1 MKQIMIDTNI
11 FDKLIT
17 DSYFPDIWNAINAQ
31 LIKFLTTP
39 IQEKEI
45 SNITNARKKQ
55 LISIIKRTVIPLVQA
70 SEEVQYPQLT
80 PDIQIAY
87 TAADSADIFV
97 TEDKPLRQWYQN
109 HYPNHII
116 YDYQQFLIWF
126 LQNIYPYLNY

>member
-17 DSYFPDIWNAINAQ
+17 DSYFPDIWHALNAG
-31 LIKFLTTP
+31 LIKLITTP

>member
-17 DSYFPDIWNAINAQ
+17 DSYFPDIWHALNVG
-31 LIKFLTTP
+31 LIKLITTP

-70 SEEVQYPQLT
+70 SEAVQYPQLT

>member
-1 MKQIMIDTNI
+1 MIDTNI

-70 SEEVQYPQLT
+70 SEAVQYPQLT